1 MRLDNGMNT
10 WLRMNEWLCA
20 GFVMTTLIGLI
31 GGVSAEAA
39 NNPFAVIV
47 EKNVFRLQ
55 PFPVPTHL
63 VEKTPAPP
71 KNLPKVVITGITDV
85 CGRRQV
91 LAEVTEP
98 GKPTVRPVLAEG
110 ESYAGLE
117 ILGIDLGRTRVRV
130 SVLGERSELEL
141 QAARPAVPASGPPP
155 PLPALAVRR

>member
-1 MRLDNGMNT
+1 MRLDDGMNT
-10 WLRMNEWLCA
+10 WLRMNGWLGK
-20 GFVMTTLIGLI
+20 GFVMAGLA
-31 GGVSAEAA
+31 GLMGEVGVGAA

-55 PFPVPTHL
+55 PSPVPTHL
-63 VEKTPAPP
+63 VDKTPAPP
-71 KNLPKVVITGITDV
+71 KILPKVVITGITDV

-110 ESYAGLE
+110 ETYAGLE

-130 SVLGERSELEL
+130 SVLGEESELEL
-141 QAARPAVPASGPPP
+141 Q
-155 PLPALAVRR
+155 